1 MFDVRPCL
9 LLLFLSSIASLPAH
23 AGPAQAAAQPAAA
36 APNCGLAQPPLDAG
50 FDRHMGALLRVYP
63 RNPDIGPAYA
73 GCQTLW
79 MEDGDGWQVVTVVHY
94 ERGRVSRVESP
105 AGDMGPLERCLL
117 KDGAVIKGD
126 PALCADLDGMRF
138 ESRPAACL
146 AGSGA
151 ASAPPP
157 RCALE

>member
-1 MFDVRPCL
+1 MFNVRLCLPPL
-9 LLLFLSSIASLPAH
+9 LLSLLASLPAH
-23 AGPAQAAAQPAAA
+23 AGPAQTAAPVPAV
-36 APNCGLAQPPLDAG
+36 APNCGLAQPPVDAG

-79 MEDGDGWQVVTVVHY
+79 MQDGDGWQVVTVVHY
-94 ERGRVSRVESP
+94 EGGRVSRVESP
-105 AGDMGPLERCLL
+105 AGELGPLERCLL
-117 KDGAVIKGD
+117 KNGAVREGD
-126 PALCADLDGMRF
+126 PALCADLDAMRF

-146 AGSGA
+146 AES
-151 ASAPPP
+151 ASAMPA

>member
-1 MFDVRPCL
+1 MFNTRPCL
-9 LLLFLSSIASLPAH
+9 PLLFLSLLASLPAH
-23 AGPAQAAAQPAAA
+23 AAPAPAAPA

-79 MEDGDGWQVVTVVHY
+79 MQDGDGWQAVTIVHY
-94 ERGRVSRVESP
+94 EGGRVSRVESP
-105 AGDMGPLERCLL
+105 AGDLGPLERCLL
-117 KDGAVIKGD
+117 KDGAVLKGD
-126 PALCADLDGMRF
+126 PALCADLDTMRF

-146 AGSGA
+146 AESGA
-151 ASAPPP
+151 RVGVEAATTA

>member
-1 MFDVRPCL
+1 MFAVRRCL
-9 LLLFLSSIASLPAH
+9 PLLFLSAFASLPAH
-23 AGPAQAAAQPAAA
+23 AAPAQAPAA
-36 APNCGLAQPPLDAG
+36 APNCGLARPPLEAG

-63 RNPDIGPAYA
+63 RNPDIGPAFA

-79 MEDGDGWQVVTVVHY
+79 MQDGDGWQVVSIVHY

-117 KDGAVIKGD
+117 KDGAVVKGD
-126 PALCADLDGMRF
+126 PVLCADLDGMRF

-146 AGSGA
+146 ADSGA
-151 ASAPPP
+151 ASAIPA